1 MLHVPLLALL
11 LGQAIDPGTAGV
23 SGTLR
28 DRNSRQPLAG
38 ASVSVLGTG
47 LSLRTDTAGNFRGS
61 GIKPGLYVLQVR
73 ALGYDPGSWM
83 IELAPRET
91 LFIQIEM
98 ESIVTLAPVAVETTP
113 WQLRGMAGFGERRA
127 SARGIYFTEAEI
139 EQTNANRLSD
149 ILRSVPGVRLVCRYS
164 GCRIRM
170 SRSEC
175 QPDFFIDGLSANNS
189 TSLEM
194 PLIGVIGIEI
204 YRTITETPVD
214 FLRGANTCGTIVI
227 WTRSGP

>member
-1 MLHVPLLALL
+1 MVQLSLLASLL
-11 LGQAIDPGTAGV
+11 SQTVDPGFAGIT
-23 SGTLR
+23 GQLR
-28 DRNSRQPLAG
+28 DRNTHHPLAG
-38 ASVSVLGTG
+38 ASVNVLGTT
-47 LSLRTDTAGNFRGS
+47 LSLRTDTAGTFKGS
-61 GIKPGLYVLQVR
+61 GLRPGLYVLQVR

-83 IELAPRET
+83 IELAARET

-98 ESIVTLAPVAVETTP
+98 ESIVTLAPVAVEAAP
-113 WQLRGMAGFGERRA
+113 WQLRGMVGFRERQTL
-127 SARGIYFTEAEI
+127 ARGIYFTEAEI
-139 EQTNANRLSD
+139 SRTNANRLSD
-149 ILRSVPGVRLVCRYS
+149 ILRSTPGVRLVCRYN

>member
-83 IELAPRET
+83 
-91 LFIQIEM
+91 
-98 ESIVTLAPVAVETTP
+98 
-113 WQLRGMAGFGERRA
+113 
-127 SARGIYFTEAEI
+127 
-139 EQTNANRLSD
+139 
-149 ILRSVPGVRLVCRYS
+149 
-164 GCRIRM
+164 
-170 SRSEC
+170 
-175 QPDFFIDGLSANNS
+175 
-189 TSLEM
+189 
-194 PLIGVIGIEI
+194 
-204 YRTITETPVD
+204 
-214 FLRGANTCGTIVI
+214 
-227 WTRSGP
+227 